1 VVLHVTAYAQV
12 PAGQLPDARRA
23 VVMVY
28 ANIGVHI
35 VWAGGVA
42 ATAPADGAWHLDVI
56 LLNTDMAKRKQPNT
70 DAFGQASHETKRA
83 YIYCERVLAHAQSI

>member
-12 PAGQLPDARRA
+12 PAGQLADARRA
-23 VVMVY
+23 VVTVY